1 MAGPPQGNRRLRKGA
16 LSQTSYQLP
25 GKWWTPGGGV
35 LQKRGVGNRLE
46 RKAGARVVGGKYA
59 RGAVML
65 SLCWTLSVE

>member
-1 MAGPPQGNRRLRKGA
+1 M
-16 LSQTSYQLP
+16 
-25 GKWWTPGGGV
+25 